1 MGPRSVAVALAL
13 TGPLMLG
20 PAPVWAEVAKP
31 APQTGTT
38 EVTVDLSGL
47 AGDPVKTP
55 GGLAQTADLQTGGA
69 VVLCAT
75 GALAAGTGHLLR
87 RADRRDM
94 GV

>member
-20 PAPVWAEVAKP
+20 PAPVWAEV

-55 GGLAQTADLQTGGA
+55 GGLAQTADLQTAGA